1 MRKLLT
7 PGSHNY
13 RIWQIGILVIL
24 FFIWHLISSDQH
36 LAYFLGD
43 PIGAFKV
50 IWKWFITEGNI
61 YKHLGIT
68 LSETLLAFL
77 IGTIA
82 GMLMG
87 LWMGLSRTASLI
99 FDPYLTALNSMPR
112 VILAPIFAMWFG
124 LGIWSKVALAFTLVF
139 FIVFFNVYQGIRE
152 VSPTL
157 IDNAR
162 MLGAN
167 RKQLLRYVY

>member
-24 FFIWHLISSDQH
+24 FFIWHLISRDQH
-36 LAYFLGD
+36 LAFFFGE
-43 PIGAFKV
+43 PIGVFKV

-61 YKHLGIT
+61 YRHLGIT